1 MAFKIGEMLVKE
13 GLITQEDLEEALK
26 RQKGTGKKLGST
38 LVEMGLIDEKTL
50 VKFLSKQLGVPPVDL
65 STLKTVPDDVLS
77 LVPAETAYRYQI
89 LPLGRKGNTLI
100 IAMIDPTN
108 VIAIDEI
115 KFLTG
120 LEVACAVALES
131 ALNDALKKFYPEM
144 ETIIASTKREEEEGV
159 SEISAVI
166 EDFEFMD
173 AGIEEER
180 VEDLK
185 RLGED
190 TTITK
195 LVNHLI
201 FQAVNLGASDIHI
214 EPYERILRIR
224 YRIDGVLREVMTPPY
239 YMKAGIVS
247 RIKLLSDMDIAERR
261 KPQDGRINMRV
272 DKKVIDF
279 RVSVIPTV
287 YGEKVVMRILDKSGL
302 QLDLTKLGFESDD
315 LERFERGIR
324 NPYGIILVT
333 GPTGS
338 GKTTTLYSAL
348 STINTPD
355 KQIITVEDPVEY
367 NIEGI
372 NQVPVNREVGLDFA
386 EALRAFLR
394 QSPDVIL
401 VGEIRDNETAEIA
414 IRAALTGHLVFSTI
428 HTNDAPTT
436 IDRLVDLGIKPY
448 LIASAVILI
457 QAQRL
462 VRKICK
468 NCIEEIEYDEKIIK
482 ELNIEDELLKDM
494 KFFKGRGCEIC
505 GRTGYK
511 GRLAIFEIMPIT
523 PKLRELIL
531 NEASSD
537 EIREAAREDG
547 MRTLREDGI
556 LKIKKGI
563 TTAEEILRI
572 TTEF

>member
-1 MAFKIGEMLVKE
+1 MAFRIGEMLVKE
-13 GLITQEDLEEALK
+13 GLITKEDLEKALQK
-26 RQKGTGKKLGST
+26 QKGTGKKLGST

-65 STLKTVPDDVLS
+65 STLKAIPDDVLA
-77 LVPAETAYRYQI
+77 LVPAETAYRYQV
-89 LPLGRKGNTLI
+89 LPLGRKGNTLF
-100 IAMIDPTN
+100 IAMVDPTN

-120 LEVACAVALES
+120 LDVSSAVALES
-131 ALNDALKKFYPEM
+131 AINDALKKFYPEM
-144 ETIIASTKREEEEGV
+144 ETIIASTKREEEDE
-159 SEISAVI
+159 SEIDAVI

-173 AGIEEER
+173 AEVEEER

-190 TTITK
+190 TTVTK
-195 LVNHLI
+195 LVNHII
-201 FQAVNLGASDIHI
+201 FQAVSLGASDIHI
-214 EPYERILRIR
+214 EPYERTLRIR

-239 YMKAGIVS
+239 YMKAGVVS
-247 RIKLLSDMDIAERR
+247 RVKLLSEMDIAERR

-272 DKKVIDF
+272 DNKVIDF

-302 QLDLTKLGFESDD
+302 QLDLTKLGFETDD
-315 LERFERGIR
+315 LERFEKAIR
-324 NPYGIILVT
+324 SPYGIILVT

-372 NQVPVNREVGLDFA
+372 NQVQVNREVGLDFA

-436 IDRLVDLGIKPY
+436 IDRLMDLGIKPY

-482 ELNIEDELLKDM
+482 ELSIEDELLKDM

-511 GRLAIFEIMPIT
+511 GRIAIFEIMPIT

-537 EIREAAREDG
+537 EIREAAREEG

>member
-1 MAFKIGEMLVKE
+1 MALRIGEMLLRA
-13 GLITQEDLEEALK
+13 GIITEKQLEEALK
-26 RQKGTGKKLGST
+26 RQKETGKRLGST
-38 LVEMGLIDEKTL
+38 LVEMGIIDEKTL

-65 STLKTVPDDVLS
+65 STLKMIPPEILS
-77 LVPAETAYRYQI
+77 LIPAEIAYRYQV
-89 LPLGRKGNTLI
+89 LPLGRKGNTLFV
-100 IAMIDPTN
+100 AMVDPTN
-108 VIAIDEI
+108 IVAIDEI
-115 KFLTG
+115 RFSTG
-120 LEVACAVALES
+120 LDVSPVIALES
-131 ALNDALKKFYPEM
+131 AMNEALKKFYPEM
-144 ETIIASTKREEEEGV
+144 ETMIKEVKKEEEKE
-159 SEISAVI
+159 EIHATLEDI
-166 EDFEFMD
+166 EFID
-173 AGIEEER
+173 AQVEEEK

-190 TTITK
+190 TTVTK
-195 LVNHLI
+195 LVNHII
-201 FQAVNLGASDIHI
+201 FQAVKIGASDIHI
-214 EPYERILRIR
+214 EPYERTLRIR

-239 YMKAGIVS
+239 YMRAGIVS
-247 RIKLLSDMDIAERR
+247 RIKLLSEMDIAERR
-261 KPQDGRINMRV
+261 KPQDGRINMKV
-272 DKKVIDF
+272 DDRVIDF

-302 QLDLTKLGFESDD
+302 QLDLTKLGFEEED
-315 LERFERGIR
+315 LKKFERAIR
-324 NPYGIILVT
+324 SPYGIILIT

-372 NQVPVNREVGLDFA
+372 NQVQVNREVGLDFA

-401 VGEIRDNETAEIA
+401 VGEIRDHETAEIA

-448 LIASAVILI
+448 LIASGVILI

-468 NCIEEIEYDEKIIK
+468 NCIEETTYDEKIIK
-482 ELNIEDELLKDM
+482 ELGVPDELLKDI
-494 KFFKGRGCEIC
+494 KFYKGIGCSVC

-511 GRLAIFEIMPIT
+511 GRIAIFEVMPIT
-523 PKLRELIL
+523 PELRELIL
-531 NEASSD
+531 RGASSD
-537 EIREAAREDG
+537 EIREEARKEG
-547 MRTLREDGI
+547 MHTLREDGI
-556 LKIKKGI
+556 IKIKKGI
-563 TTAEEILRI
+563 TTVEEVLRI

>member
-1 MAFKIGEMLVKE
+1 MALRIGEMLVQAGIINK
-13 GLITQEDLEEALK
+13 EDLEKALRKQKESGK
-26 RQKGTGKKLGST
+26 RLGSI

-50 VKFLSKQLGVPPVDL
+50 VKFLARQLGFPPVDL
-65 STLKTVPDDVLS
+65 STLKLIPQDVLK
-77 LVPAETAYRYQI
+77 LIPAEMAYRYQV
-89 LPLGRKGNTLI
+89 LPLGRKGNTLFV
-100 IAMIDPTN
+100 AMVDPTN
-108 VIAIDEI
+108 IAAIEEI
-115 KFLTG
+115 KFSTR
-120 LEVACAVALES
+120 LEVSPAIALES
-131 ALNDALKKFYPEM
+131 ALNEALRKFYPEM
-144 ETIIASTKREEEEGV
+144 ETIIASTRFEETHEKD
-159 SEISAVI
+159 EISAVA
-166 EDFEFMD
+166 EDIEFMEIE
-173 AGIEEER
+173 GEEER
-180 VEDLK
+180 IEDLK
-185 RLGED
+185 KLGED
-190 TTITK
+190 TTVTK
-195 LVNHLI
+195 LVNHII
-201 FQAVNLGASDIHI
+201 FQAVKMGASDIHI
-214 EPYERILRIR
+214 EPYERTLRIR

-239 YMKAGIVS
+239 FMKAGIVS

-261 KPQDGRINMRV
+261 KPQDGRINMKIDNR
-272 DKKVIDF
+272 VIDF

-287 YGEKVVMRILDKSGL
+287 YGEKVVMRILDKTGL
-302 QLDLTKLGFESDD
+302 QLDLTKLGFEPDD
-315 LERFERGIR
+315 LEKFERAIR
-324 NPYGIILVT
+324 SPYGIILVT

-355 KQIITVEDPVEY
+355 KQILTVEDPVEY

-372 NQVPVNREVGLDFA
+372 NQVQVNREVGLDFA

-401 VGEIRDNETAEIA
+401 VGEIRDHETAEIA

-468 NCIEEIEYDEKIIK
+468 NCMEEVEYDEKIIK
-482 ELNIEDELLKDM
+482 ELGVSDEILKDI
-494 KFFKGRGCEIC
+494 KFYKGRGCEVC

-511 GRLAIFEIMPIT
+511 GRIAIFEVMPIT

-531 NEASSD
+531 KGASSD
-537 EIREAAREDG
+537 EIREAAREEG

-556 LKIKKGI
+556 IKIKKGI
-563 TTAEEILRI
+563 TTVEEVLRI

>member
-1 MAFKIGEMLVKE
+1 MALRIGEMLVQAGIIKK
-13 GLITQEDLEEALK
+13 EDLEKALE
-26 RQKGTGKKLGST
+26 RQKETGKRLGST

-50 VKFLSKQLGVPPVDL
+50 VKFLAKQLGVPPVDL
-65 STLKTVPDDVLS
+65 STLKTIPQDVLS
-77 LVPAETAYRYQI
+77 LIPAEMAYRYQI
-89 LPLGRKGNTLI
+89 LPLGRKGNILF
-100 IAMIDPTN
+100 IAMVDPTN
-108 VIAIDEI
+108 IAVIEEI
-115 KFLTG
+115 KFSTG
-120 LEVACAVALES
+120 LEISPAIALES
-131 ALNDALKKFYPEM
+131 ALNQALRKFYPEM
-144 ETIIASTKREEEEGV
+144 ETIITSTHVEEEED
-159 SEISAVI
+159 EIGAVV
-166 EDFEFMD
+166 EDVEFME
-173 AGIEEER
+173 IETEEER

-190 TTITK
+190 TTVTK
-195 LVNHLI
+195 LVNHII
-201 FQAVNLGASDIHI
+201 FQAVKMGASDIHI
-214 EPYERILRIR
+214 EPYERILRVR

-239 YMKAGIVS
+239 FMKAGIVS

-261 KPQDGRINMRV
+261 KPQDGRINMKV
-272 DKKVIDF
+272 DNRIIDF

-287 YGEKVVMRILDKSGL
+287 YGEKVVMRILDKTGL
-302 QLDLTKLGFESDD
+302 QLDLTKLGFEPDD
-315 LERFERGIR
+315 LEKFERAIR
-324 NPYGIILVT
+324 SPYGIILVT

-355 KQIITVEDPVEY
+355 KQILTVEDPVEY

-372 NQVPVNREVGLDFA
+372 NQVQVNREVGLDFA

-401 VGEIRDNETAEIA
+401 VGEIRDHETAEIA
-414 IRAALTGHLVFSTI
+414 IRAALTGHLVFSTV

-436 IDRLVDLGIKPY
+436 VDRLVDLGIKPY

-468 NCIEEIEYDEKIIK
+468 NCIEEVEYDKKIIK
-482 ELNIEDELLKDM
+482 ELGVSDELLKDM
-494 KFFKGRGCEIC
+494 KFYKGKGCEVC

-511 GRLAIFEIMPIT
+511 GRIAIFEVMPIT

-531 NEASSD
+531 QGASSD
-537 EIREAAREDG
+537 EIREAAREEG

-556 LKIKKGI
+556 VKIKKGI
-563 TTAEEILRI
+563 TTVEEVLRI

>member
-1 MAFKIGEMLVKE
+1 MALRIGEMLLKA
-13 GLITQEDLEEALK
+13 GLITQKDLEEALR
-26 RQKGTGKKLGST
+26 RQKETGKRLGST
-38 LVEMGLIDEKTL
+38 LVEMGVIDEKTL

-65 STLKTVPDDVLS
+65 STLKMIPPEILS
-77 LVPAETAYRYQI
+77 LIPAETAYRYQV
-89 LPLGRKGNTLI
+89 LPLGRKGNLLFV
-100 IAMIDPTN
+100 AMVDPTN
-108 VIAIDEI
+108 IIAIDEI
-115 KFLTG
+115 KFSTG
-120 LEVACAVALES
+120 LEVSPVIALES
-131 ALNDALKKFYPEM
+131 AMNEALKKFYPEM
-144 ETIIASTKREEEEGV
+144 ETMIKETRREEGGKEGIHATL
-159 SEISAVI
+159 EDIEFIDAAV
-166 EDFEFMD
+166 
-173 AGIEEER
+173 EEEK

-190 TTITK
+190 TTVTK
-195 LVNHLI
+195 LVNHII
-201 FQAVNLGASDIHI
+201 FQAVKIGASDIHI
-214 EPYERILRIR
+214 EPYERTLRIR

-247 RIKLLSDMDIAERR
+247 RIKLLSEMDIAERR
-261 KPQDGRINMRV
+261 KPQDGRINMKV
-272 DKKVIDF
+272 DNRVIDF

-302 QLDLTKLGFESDD
+302 QLDLTKLGFEPED
-315 LERFERGIR
+315 LEKFEKAIR
-324 NPYGIILVT
+324 SPYGIILVT

-372 NQVPVNREVGLDFA
+372 NQVQVNREVGLDFA

-401 VGEIRDNETAEIA
+401 VGEIRDHETAEIA

-448 LIASAVILI
+448 LIASGVILI

-462 VRKICK
+462 VRKICR
-468 NCIEEIEYDEKIIK
+468 NCIEETTYDEKIIK
-482 ELNIEDELLKDM
+482 ELGISEELLKDM
-494 KFFKGRGCEIC
+494 KFYKGRGCQVC

-511 GRLAIFEIMPIT
+511 GRIGIFEVMPIT
-523 PKLRELIL
+523 PDLRELIL
-531 NEASSD
+531 KGASSD
-537 EIREAAREDG
+537 EIREQARKEG
-547 MRTLREDGI
+547 MHTLREDGI
-556 LKIKKGI
+556 IKIKKGI
-563 TTAEEILRI
+563 TTVEEVLRI